1 MNIPTGFFQLR
12 HSLKRGQRKKST
24 STIFLALLLA
34 VVFLLAIIPIAK
46 AESVLY
52 SDNFANLSSWTIVDG
67 TWNIMSG
74 GGAQGSSPSG
84 EALMWAGSK
93 SWTNYQITASV
104 TILAGGEGNIVFR
117 FGDPNNFY
125 YAGMGDW
132 QHQYSI
138 SKIFNGVPSE
148 IVGSGVEQS
157 NGAGT
162 YTLMVVAQGNTIKL
176 YVNNVQVLTT
186 TDNTFT
192 FGSVGFRTFAS
203 IVQVKSINV
212 LSLPSPLTVSIS
224 PPGSFSMDVGQ
235 TKTFTATASGGTGTI
250 HYQWLLGT
258 TAVGTDSSSYTYTAS
273 GTSASITCKITDS
286 ASTPVSLT
294 SNTITISV
302 ASTPTVSIAPS
313 GSFAMDVAQTKTFTA
328 TASGG
333 SGIIHYQWLV
343 GATAVG
349 TDSSSYT
356 YTASGTS
363 ASITCK
369 ATDSASTPISST
381 SNTVTISVAQTPT
394 VSIAPSGSFSM
405 DVGQTKTFTATA
417 SGGTGTIHYQWY
429 VGTTVTGTDSSS
441 YTYTASGSSASI
453 TCKVTDS
460 ASTPVTSLA
469 SNAVTITGA
478 VQPTYPSVSVTPG
491 SAALNVGQTKTFT
504 TTASGG
510 SGSYT
515 SYHWYVN
522 ETAQS
527 GQTASTFSFSA
538 TSAGSYSITA
548 TVTDSSGATSA
559 QSNVASVT
567 VDVQTLTISVSP
579 TTASITNGQAA
590 TYTITLVGSGGFS
603 QVVSLSASG
612 LPTGVSASFSPVT
625 VTPTTS
631 GVTSTLTVQT
641 SASTPA
647 ATSTLTIKGT
657 AGTTEKTATV
667 TLTVNPQ
674 DSLVLSVSPT
684 SPTLTSGQTA
694 SFIASASGGTL
705 PYTYQWY
712 EDTTAMTGQT
722 SSTLTTTKTTP
733 GTYSYSCKVTDSK
746 SATANSNVVTL
757 TVTPI
762 TLQLTI
768 SISTIT
774 PTVLS
779 NQAATFTASASGG
792 TSPYTYQWY
801 EGTTIMTGQ
810 TSSTF
815 TTSKSTVGT
824 YSFSCKVTD
833 SKSATANSSPAT
845 LTVNPQSMTLDH
857 FEFDSIGS
865 QKINSAFNVRIIA
878 KDQTDAILL
887 SYNNPGVLSD
897 SSGFIANV
905 TFSDGVCVTQVKL
918 DRAYEND
925 KMIIDSG
932 TKSAES
938 KTFNVIENSSS
949 LSIYLI
955 VVGILISVGVVGG
968 AVTFLKKRKQL
979 PPPPSSYC
987 FS

>member
-12 HSLKRGQRKKST
+12 DSRKRDQRKKSL
-24 STIFLALLLA
+24 STIFLALLL
-34 VVFLLAIIPIAK
+34 VVIFLLSAIPITK
-46 AESVLY
+46 AETLLFQ
-52 SDNFANLSSWTIVDG
+52 DNFSSLSSWTIVDG
-67 TWNIMSG
+67 TWNIISG
-74 GGAQGSSPSG
+74 GGAQGASPSG

-93 SWTNYQITASV
+93 SWSNYQVTASV

-138 SKIFNGVPSE
+138 SKIFNGVASE

-192 FGSVGFRTFAS
+192 FGSVGIRTFAS
-203 IVQVKSINV
+203 LVQVKSINV
-212 LSLPSPLTVSIS
+212 LSLSSSLSVSIS
-224 PPGSFSMDVGQ
+224 PSGSFLMDVGQ
-235 TKTFTATASGGTGTI
+235 TKTFTATASGG
-250 HYQWLLGT
+250 
-258 TAVGTDSSSYTYTAS
+258 S
-273 GTSASITCKITDS
+273 
-286 ASTPVSLT
+286 
-294 SNTITISV
+294 
-302 ASTPTVSIAPS
+302 
-313 GSFAMDVAQTKTFTA
+313 
-328 TASGG
+328 
-333 SGIIHYQWLV
+333 
-343 GATAVG
+343 
-349 TDSSSYT
+349 
-356 YTASGTS
+356 
-363 ASITCK
+363 
-369 ATDSASTPISST
+369 
-381 SNTVTISVAQTPT
+381 
-394 VSIAPSGSFSM
+394 
-405 DVGQTKTFTATA
+405 
-417 SGGTGTIHYQWY
+417 GTIHYQWY
-429 VGTTVTGTDSSS
+429 VGGGAVGTDSSS

-460 ASTPVTSLA
+460 ASTPVTSPA
-469 SNAVTITGA
+469 SNTVTISVSPMPTVTITSSDVGQSKVLTA
-478 VQPTYPSVSVTPG
+478 VVSGGSGIIHYQWLVGTTTVGTDSSSYTYTASGTSASITCKVTDSASTPATVTSNSVTIGSPPLTVSVSPSLAT
-491 SAALNVGQTKTFT
+491 LNIGQSNTFT
-504 TTASGG
+504 ATPSGG

-522 ETAQS
+522 GVAQS

-559 QSNVASVT
+559 QSSVASVT

-579 TTASITNGQAA
+579 TTASITNGQAT
-590 TYTITLVGSGGFS
+590 TYTITIVGSGGFS

-612 LPTGVSASFSPVT
+612 LPTGVSASFNPVT

-631 GVTSTLTVQT
+631 GATSILTVQT

-657 AGTTEKTATV
+657 AGTTEKTTTV

-674 DSLVLSVSPT
+674 DSLILSVSPT
-684 SPTLTSGQTA
+684 STTLTSGQTA
-694 SFIASASGGTL
+694 SFIAL
-705 PYTYQWY
+705 
-712 EDTTAMTGQT
+712 
-722 SSTLTTTKTTP
+722 
-733 GTYSYSCKVTDSK
+733 
-746 SATANSNVVTL
+746 
-757 TVTPI
+757 
-762 TLQLTI
+762 
-768 SISTIT
+768 
-774 PTVLS
+774 
-779 NQAATFTASASGG
+779 ASGG

-815 TTSKSTVGT
+815 TTTKSTVGT

-833 SKSATANSSPAT
+833 SKSATATSSPAT
-845 LTVNPQSMTLDH
+845 LTVNPQSLTLDH
-857 FEFDSIGS
+857 FEFDSISS

-887 SYNNPGVLSD
+887 GYNNPGVLSD

-905 TFSDGVCVTQVKL
+905 IFSNGVCVAQVKL

-938 KTFNVIENSSS
+938 KTFNVVENSSN